1 MIFIFHCLLNKQIK
15 DAFGKRR
22 KRWVSTRHD
31 KRTSLNLR
39 NKCEAAVIPGQ
50 AAENLSNPIQDG
62 VDQLPEIRGI
72 HSDTMKIST
81 FISQDDVGSGVVE
94 DLPLEGSINLTLS
107 ADD

>member
-1 MIFIFHCLLNKQIK
+1 MVLAIYFVSHYKVCFFNCLLDYVLFTCALI
-15 DAFGKRR
+15 
-22 KRWVSTRHD
+22 
-31 KRTSLNLR
+31 L
-39 NKCEAAVIPGQ
+39 

-62 VDQLPEIRGI
+62 VDQLPETRGI

-81 FISQDDVGSGVVE
+81 FISQDDVGSSVVE

>member
-1 MIFIFHCLLNKQIK
+1 MVLAIYFVSHYKVCFFIIDYVLFTCALIL
-15 DAFGKRR
+15 
-22 KRWVSTRHD
+22 
-31 KRTSLNLR
+31 
-39 NKCEAAVIPGQ
+39 
-50 AAENLSNPIQDG
+50 AAENLSNSIQDG
-62 VDQLPEIRGI
+62 VDQLPETRGI

>member
-1 MIFIFHCLLNKQIK
+1 MVLAIYFVSHYKFCFFNCLLDYVLFTCALI
-15 DAFGKRR
+15 
-22 KRWVSTRHD
+22 
-31 KRTSLNLR
+31 L
-39 NKCEAAVIPGQ
+39 

-62 VDQLPEIRGI
+62 VDQLPETRGI

>member
-1 MIFIFHCLLNKQIK
+1 MVLAIYFVSHYKVCFLNCLLDYVLFTCALI
-15 DAFGKRR
+15 
-22 KRWVSTRHD
+22 
-31 KRTSLNLR
+31 L
-39 NKCEAAVIPGQ
+39 

-62 VDQLPEIRGI
+62 VDQLPETRGI

>member
-1 MIFIFHCLLNKQIK
+1 MVLAIYFVSHYKVCFFNCLLDYVLFTCTLI
-15 DAFGKRR
+15 
-22 KRWVSTRHD
+22 
-31 KRTSLNLR
+31 L
-39 NKCEAAVIPGQ
+39 

-62 VDQLPEIRGI
+62 VDQLPETRGI